1 MAEITFTLDQQKAHD
16 ALRHLS
22 ITANAGSGKTR
33 VLVSR
38 YCDIVEYDGIR
49 PAEMA
54 AITFT
59 EKAASELRTRI
70 AEELEKRLGDES
82 HKANWEKL
90 KKAREGF
97 TSAMVSTIH
106 GFCSQLLR
114 EYPIETDTP
123 PSFRVIS
130 GYERRVIEKEVV
142 EEAIETA
149 LSGPSED
156 PQQITE
162 SYRTARRISRE
173 LLEEIVQMM
182 VNNREPITFSLTN
195 GVLALGKSE
204 TLELWDTTIRQAVE
218 STLRTP
224 EVLSKFQDLISFMR
238 NPGEAQQLL
247 QALRDAQTPDEI
259 LRQFNALKILPL
271 TKDGTPR
278 RTGIFRLPREEV
290 AMLNPLAE
298 PIQRA
303 AERAKP
309 LLEIVPNP
317 ALHQELL
324 DDTRV
329 ILDIFFAAIHLYEQR
344 KSHQNALDFE
354 DLQLRLLFAL
364 QQPDPSR
371 ALLSRF
377 KAIMVDEFQ
386 DTNALQ
392 YAIVHRLLSRLQSL
406 GRICIVGDKK
416 QSIYGFRNAE
426 VEVFDHADHDITER
440 NREEQ
445 RVGQP
450 LEYRKKEIP
459 ETSQEES
466 LGIIRLDASF
476 RLLPSNCAYV
486 NLACS
491 PVMTPEGLFNF
502 GVPYEPLVCARRST
516 GAGGVEVILAR
527 DNNDNDS
534 NNNDDEGESSGT
546 HEAEQTIAEQK
557 IGDPNEAEATEPT
570 VSEAE
575 LIARRILQLV
585 VTGEEQ
591 VVWESPAAG
600 EPEQPRPAR
609 FGDIAILCRKRNS
622 FQELEDAFRAYGIP
636 FLNFGSS
643 RFYSSQE
650 IYDIVNYLSVL
661 LNVNDDVALLGLL
674 RSPYFGV
681 SDAELYRIGTSRSG
695 RSLWERAAQRAKQEG
710 AHEAVRRAIQAIEED
725 RAMAGRIPLS
735 LLMRRVLERTGWRGA
750 VIGTERGE
758 QAMANIDK
766 LMENARTFESRGF
779 TNLYDFVE
787 QIREQIQ
794 GDEVESEA
802 PINTGRDAVLL
813 MTMHASKGLEF
824 PVVFL
829 PSLHSPPRRANTTLF
844 DRDLGFG
851 WNWKFNHDDQKPAIA
866 SLMKL
871 RATERERAEE
881 ARLFYVAT
889 TRARDLLI
897 LSGNVKT
904 TKRGTTKHGTTML
917 DWGLAPLGDFP
928 AENGTVE
935 VPSKL
940 WFLSEDGRTKTEKDW
955 NQQVKVWYQLPE
967 QPRHETEAGP
977 AQIFRSEL
985 VNIGELPARA
995 EGDIYSATQFLV
1007 YSQCPTKYYLKY
1019 RLGIPEDLTAAYDP
1033 EFDPNTRDSEDG
1045 TTFARL
1051 FRRAALRVDEML
1063 AEMSDASEEEPSN
1076 AHAAGDEFLQAIYGQ
1091 QIDSIA
1097 AMVET
1102 EPAATAPQ
1110 AEADTRDAVERVAD
1124 DVLLTEPLPT
1134 DQAERM
1140 RQRLIGTFRRIL
1152 NSPQAQQAIA
1162 PAGSTSYVEH
1172 ELRIPFEND
1181 FVLGVMDRLIVEADK
1196 AIAVL
1201 HYKTRKVAANALKS
1215 TADEYLPQLR
1225 LYAYLVSLLRP
1236 EQRTFRCVILFTE
1249 HPDAPQ
1255 EFTFS
1260 RFDMHRAE
1268 DELRSAF
1275 RDIHDLSYTSRS
1287 RLPLQAPHCPHCP
1300 YWIEKACLL
1309 GRGNQANG

>member
-38 YCDIVEYDGIR
+38 YCDIVEYMGIK
-49 PAEMA
+49 PADMA

-70 AEELEKRLGDES
+70 AEELENRLSDES

-123 PSFRVIS
+123 PNFRVIS
-130 GYERRVIEKEVV
+130 GYERRVIEEEAV
-142 EEAIETA
+142 EDAIETA
-149 LSGPSED
+149 LSGPHD
-156 PQQITE
+156 TPNRVTA
-162 SYRTARRISRE
+162 SYNTARRISRE
-173 LLEEIVQMM
+173 LLEEIVWMM
-182 VNNREPITFSLTN
+182 VRNREPITFSLTN
-195 GVLALGKSE
+195 GVLGLGKEE
-204 TLELWDTTIRQAVE
+204 TLALWDSAIMQAID
-218 STLRTP
+218 SALRSP
-224 EVLSKFQDLISFMR
+224 QVIAGFEEIISFMK
-238 NPGEAQQLL
+238 NADAATATLQQL
-247 QALRDAQTPDEI
+247 RNAQTLNDI
-259 LRQFNALKILPL
+259 LVLFGTLKGMLL
-271 TKDGTPR
+271 TKEGSPKKN
-278 RTGIFRLPREEV
+278 GVFRLSRDEV
-290 AMLNPLAE
+290 ALLNPLAE

-303 AERAKP
+303 SELAKP
-309 LLEIVPNP
+309 LLEIPVDST
-317 ALHQELL
+317 LHQQLL
-324 DDTRV
+324 DDTAI
-329 ILDIFFAAIHLYEQR
+329 ILDIFSAAIHTYEQR
-344 KSHQNALDFE
+344 KVRQNALDFE

-364 QQPDPSR
+364 QQPDSHK
-371 ALLSRF
+371 AIVGRF

-392 YAIVHRLLSRLQSL
+392 YTVVNRLLSELHAL
-406 GRICIVGDKK
+406 GRLCIVGDKK

-426 VEVFDHADHDITER
+426 VEVFDRADRDIIEQ
-440 NREEQ
+440 NIQEKRE
-445 RVGQP
+445 GQS
-450 LEYRKKEIP
+450 LEYRNTKIP
-459 ETSQEES
+459 ETSQEER

-486 NLACS
+486 NLACE

-502 GVPYEPLVCARRST
+502 GVPYEPLVCARRSN
-516 GAGGVEVILAR
+516 GLGGVEVILSR
-527 DNNDNDS
+527 GEEEEESDGSS
-534 NNNDDEGESSGT
+534 NPVLQEESDGNKT
-546 HEAEQTIAEQK
+546 ADHETGHETDHGPELAPPA
-557 IGDPNEAEATEPT
+557 
-570 VSEAE
+570 SEAE
-575 LIARRILQLV
+575 MIARRILQLV
-585 VTGEEQ
+585 TSEAN
-591 VVWESPAAG
+591 VVWESPAKG
-600 EPEQPRPAR
+600 EAETPRPAR

-622 FQELEDAFRAYGIP
+622 FQELEDTFRAYGIP
-636 FLNFGSS
+636 FLNFGST

-650 IYDIVNYLSVL
+650 IYDIVNYLTVL

-681 SDAELYRIGTSRSG
+681 SDVELYRIGTNYSG
-695 RSLWERAAQRAKQEG
+695 RSLWERTVQRAEQAD
-710 AHEAVRRAIQAIEED
+710 AHVSLRRAVETIEED

-735 LLMRRVLERTGWRGA
+735 LLMRRVLEHTGWRGA

-766 LMENARTFESRGF
+766 LMEQARTFESRGF

-787 QIREQIQ
+787 QIRSQIG

-824 PVVFL
+824 PIVFL
-829 PSLHSPPRRANTTLF
+829 PSLHSPPRRTGNILF

-851 WNWKFNHDDQKPAIA
+851 WNWKFNHNDQHPPIA
-866 SLMKL
+866 LLMRL
-871 RATERERAEE
+871 RAAERERAEE

-897 LSGNVKT
+897 LSGNIEKV
-904 TKRGTTKHGTTML
+904 KRGTML
-917 DWGLAPLGDFP
+917 SWGLAPLGELP
-928 AENGTVE
+928 NENGTVE
-935 VPSKL
+935 IASEL
-940 WFLSEDGRTKTEKDW
+940 WFLNEDGTRKSSKHW
-955 NQQVKVWYQLPE
+955 QQQVKVWYQLPE
-967 QPRHETEAGP
+967 QPRYEAEIRP
-977 AQIFRSEL
+977 AQIFRTEL

-1063 AEMSDASEEEPSN
+1063 AEMNEASGEDGNE
-1076 AHAAGDEFLQAIYGQ
+1076 AHPFGDEFLEAVYGHHL
-1091 QIDSIA
+1091 DSIA
-1097 AMVET
+1097 AIAEGQAT
-1102 EPAATAPQ
+1102 ESQP
-1110 AEADTRDAVERVAD
+1110 EIIADTRDAVERIAD
-1124 DVLLTEPLPT
+1124 EVLLTEPLPT
-1134 DQAERM
+1134 DQSARM
-1140 RQRLIGTFRRIL
+1140 RERLIITFRRIL
-1152 NSPQAQQAIA
+1152 NSPQAQQVIA
-1162 PAGSTSYVEH
+1162 PEGSTSYVEH
-1172 ELRIPFEND
+1172 ELRIPFEQD
-1181 FVLGVMDRLIVEADK
+1181 FVLGVMDRLIVEADGTVT
-1196 AIAVL
+1196 VL
-1201 HYKTRKVAANALKS
+1201 HYKTRRVAVDELKK

-1236 EQRTFRCVILFTE
+1236 EQRTFRCVLLFTE
-1249 HPDAPQ
+1249 HPDIPQ

-1260 RFDMHRAE
+1260 RFDMRRAE
-1268 DELRSAF
+1268 DELHTAF
-1275 RDIHDLSYTSRS
+1275 RDIHDLSYTSRG
-1287 RLPLQAPHCPHCP
+1287 RLPLRTLHCPNCP
-1300 YWIEKACLL
+1300 YWIEGSCLL
-1309 GRGNQANG
+1309 GKET